1 MGQFH
6 HFLGI
11 EVIRQSTGLH
21 RTQTKCIE
29 DLLTKTRMIGA
40 TPIAISCFTS
50 FQLSQ
55 YDGTLLENATI
66 YRSTVG
72 ALQYLTI
79 SRPEIAFVVS
89 KVNQFIHKSTDL
101 HWKASKRLLR
111 YLKGTM
117 HYGLFITL
125 ASQLDLVA
133 YSDVDWASNPDD
145 RKSTSG
151 CCIYLGSSLVSWGAK
166 KQSVVS
172 HSSTESEC
180 RWTCLDLISS
190 YRASGLFCQTPIIWC
205 DNMSAFT
212 LATDPILHAHSKHI
226 EPDFHFL
233 WYKSHWQTSG
243 YTLCS

>member
-55 YDGTLLENATI
+55 YDGTLLENATM

-79 SRPEIAFVVS
+79 SRPEIAFVIS
-89 KVNQFIHKSTDL
+89 KVNQFMHKSTDL

-151 CCIYLGSSLVSWGAK
+151 CCIYLGSSLVSWGA
-166 KQSVVS
+166 
-172 HSSTESEC
+172 
-180 RWTCLDLISS
+180 
-190 YRASGLFCQTPIIWC
+190 
-205 DNMSAFT
+205 
-212 LATDPILHAHSKHI
+212 
-226 EPDFHFL
+226 
-233 WYKSHWQTSG
+233 
-243 YTLCS
+243 

>member
-21 RTQTKCIE
+21 LTQTKYIE

-55 YDGTLLENATI
+55 YDGTLLENATM

-79 SRPEIAFVVS
+79 SRPEIAFVIS

-151 CCIYLGSSLVSWGAK
+151 CCIYLGSSLVSWGA
-166 KQSVVS
+166 
-172 HSSTESEC
+172 
-180 RWTCLDLISS
+180 
-190 YRASGLFCQTPIIWC
+190 
-205 DNMSAFT
+205 
-212 LATDPILHAHSKHI
+212 
-226 EPDFHFL
+226 
-233 WYKSHWQTSG
+233 
-243 YTLCS
+243 